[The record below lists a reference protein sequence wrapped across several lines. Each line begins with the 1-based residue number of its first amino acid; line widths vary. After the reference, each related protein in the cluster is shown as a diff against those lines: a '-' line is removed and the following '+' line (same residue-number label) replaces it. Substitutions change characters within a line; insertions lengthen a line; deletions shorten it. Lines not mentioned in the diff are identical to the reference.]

1 MYAQYAIAAIVL
13 VLATLYAVR
22 RAVGAWREAQS
33 GCYGCKG
40 CALKEQ
46 MLRQARHN
54 RKHRHGPGVKS
65 QKPVQNDC
73 WQKK

>member
-1 MYAQYAIAAIVL
+1 MNYQTIVIAIVL
-13 VLATLYAVR
+13 IGAVAYALKR
-22 RAVGAWREAQS
+22 LLSTWREAQS

-46 MLRQARHN
+46 MMKAKRKQRVKQANHTN
-54 RKHRHGPGVKS
+54 LPQKHP
-65 QKPVQNDC
+65 QNAC